1 MERRCLLHS
10 FAGDHVQLSGNLR
23 SGRGSPQCGPQEV
36 QIPDPVLHR
45 CGGGIFSIVL
55 CGVLNSAPQEGEGMS
70 NSQFCQVAEKR
81 VYTVEEIANMLRI
94 SRTAAYELERKRSSQ
109 SSGPVDGSGCPEPLS
124 MHGWTAGEP
133 DNRVKELYIWRR
145 S

>member
-1 MERRCLLHS
+1 MDRRCLLHS
-10 FAGDHVQLSGNLR
+10 FAGVHVQLSGNIR

-55 CGVLNSAPQEGEGMS
+55 CGDRNSASQEGEGMS
-70 NSQFCQVAEKR
+70 NGQFCQVAEKR

-94 SRTAAYELERKRSSQ
+94 SRTAAYELVKKAEFAVIRSGGWIRVPRASFDAWL
-109 SSGPVDGSGCPEPLS
+109 DGRG
-124 MHGWTAGEP
+124 T
-133 DNRVKELYIWRR
+133 R
-145 S
+145 

>member
-1 MERRCLLHS
+1 MDRRCLLHS
-10 FAGDHVQLSGNLR
+10 FAGVHVQLSGNLR

-36 QIPDPVLHR
+36 QSPDPVVHR

-55 CGVLNSAPQEGEGMS
+55 CGVRNWASQEGEGMS

-94 SRTAAYELERKRSSQ
+94 SRTAAYELVKKAEFAVIRSGGWIRVPRASFDAWL
-109 SSGPVDGSGCPEPLS
+109 DGRG
-124 MHGWTAGEP
+124 T
-133 DNRVKELYIWRR
+133 R
-145 S
+145 